1 MKSIFLYVFY
11 LKSSL
16 LCAFV
21 TKYSKHNKVMQV
33 IESVTEIK
41 ERATDWFDS
50 MTEYA
55 EARWNLGVL
64 DLSEKAAKSIS
75 NLASALI
82 IGIMGGIMMLF
93 MSIGLAWYIGQ
104 KLNNMALGF
113 LIVGLIY
120 GAFGIILFLIQDKF
134 IKLPIINAFIR
145 NFYYEK

>member
-1 MKSIFLYVFY
+1 
-11 LKSSL
+11 
-16 LCAFV
+16 
-21 TKYSKHNKVMQV
+21 MQV